1 MKTNNKRQTSPKREP
16 NKAPKIKRERKYKPV
31 EGETPEQTKARK
43 EAERIEKRTELIKER
58 TKTATTIKEDLKQ
71 TLILQYQENETYKNT
86 RYTPE
91 RREAVFN
98 AVIDEIEKGESVT
111 NAMAKYRVYG
121 RTFFEWIDND
131 INFFNR
137 YARAHTKRADALF
150 NRMIDVAIN
159 MPDVNRARLVNDTIK
174 YVCARLS
181 PEKYSEKQSINII
194 GNVTQNI
201 TSMTPEDRDEKI
213 RELMQKAG
221 KYIDVTPG

>member
-31 EGETPEQTKARK
+31 PGETPEQTKARK
-43 EAERIEKRTELIKER
+43 EAERIEKRNAFLQNRSEISKE
-58 TKTATTIKEDLKQ
+58 IKEDLKQ
-71 TLILQYQENETYKNT
+71 RLILQNQQNKKYQGK
-86 RYTPE
+86 RYTAE
-91 RREAVFN
+91 MRDALF
-98 AVIDEIEKGESVT
+98 DEIINEIESGQSVA
-111 NAMAKYRVYG
+111 NSVNKYKVAAQ
-121 RTFFEWIDND
+121 TFFQWCDEDVNK
-131 INFFNR
+131 FKR

-150 NRMIDVAIN
+150 DKMVDVAVN

-174 YVCARLS
+174 FVCARIS

-221 KYIDVTPG
+221 KYIDVTTG